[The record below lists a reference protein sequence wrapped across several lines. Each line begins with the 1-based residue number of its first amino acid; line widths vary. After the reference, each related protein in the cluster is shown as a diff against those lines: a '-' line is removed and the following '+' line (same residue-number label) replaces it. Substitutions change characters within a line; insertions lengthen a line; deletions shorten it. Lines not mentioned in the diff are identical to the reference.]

1 MAEARRLIG
10 GSRPPI
16 LDEEGVAAAMEHCLR
31 DAENQLGAR
40 GLMRAEG
47 FRTIDR
53 AARGR
58 KARIHVTFKHSPVDV
73 AAESLFRAPS

>member
-16 LDEEGVAAAMEHCLR
+16 LDEEGVAAAMEHYLR
-31 DAENQLGAR
+31 DAENHLGAR
-40 GLMRAEG
+40 RLMRAEG

-53 AARGR
+53 ADE
-58 KARIHVTFKHSPVDV
+58 VPTP
-73 AAESLFRAPS
+73 AAI

>member
-1 MAEARRLIG
+1 MAEARRVIG

-16 LDEEGVAAAMEHCLR
+16 LDEEGAAAAMEHYLR
-31 DAENQLGAR
+31 AAENCLGAR
-40 GLMRAEG
+40 RLMRAEG
-47 FRTIDR
+47 FRTMDR

-73 AAESLFRAPS
+73 AAESLFRAAS